1 MFIHYLE
8 NEIQIYK
15 ATLLLS
21 RFFFAILFHSL
32 AREGAH
38 ASMPHVAM
46 PLHINVK
53 GVWSQ

>member
-32 AREGAH
+32 AGEGAH
-38 ASMPHVAM
+38 AFMPHVAM